1 MSCNCSIPNKFRLIS
16 CKNRCWKMRAIACPV
31 SLHYF
36 VCCETRCKNGI
47 FDENLDSQDLSG
59 FAFWQLALHLQ
70 GYKPKF
76 HSRWDVDVVT
86 IRITAWFHET
96 VYQASRVLEWQ
107 FRPISLS
114 SKDSCKVFRCFGDT
128 PSIEIS
134 SYLRSVSPTPETTVT
149 MRHQIKYVQREFP
162 SFAAGCPVAAMR
174 RLE

>member
-134 SYLRSVSPTPETTVT
+134 SYLQSVSPTPETTVT
-149 MRHQIKYVQREFP
+149 MRHQKKYVQREFP
-162 SFAAGCPVAAMR
+162 SFAVAAMR